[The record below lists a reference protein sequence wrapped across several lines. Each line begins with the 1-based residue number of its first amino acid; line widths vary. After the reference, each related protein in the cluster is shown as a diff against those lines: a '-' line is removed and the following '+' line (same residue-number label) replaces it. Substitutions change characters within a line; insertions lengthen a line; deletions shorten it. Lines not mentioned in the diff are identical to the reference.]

1 MVDVTPLVVKAL
13 RETGLKVYD
22 ENFTTS
28 TTVVPCLS
36 YLLITN
42 KINKQGDTQEHSDV
56 FYYIKVYAKRN
67 SEIANYSNYDN
78 FLKEMYKHDHF
89 LDIQSVEIVPY
100 KKNKR
105 VLLINFKVKLYAQ
118 K

>member
-28 TTVVPCLS
+28 TTDIPCLS

-42 KINKQGDTQEHSDV
+42 KIDKQGDTQEHSDV

-67 SEIANYSNYDN
+67 SEIANYSNQVDSIMRKLGFKRRDTKDQVINGCTQRILTYQC
-78 FLKEMYKHDHF
+78 LTY
-89 LDIQSVEIVPY
+89 EI
-100 KKNKR
+100 
-105 VLLINFKVKLYAQ
+105 FE
-118 K
+118 